1 MLAIV
6 NMTLL
11 LNIYVFLD
19 ISNLFYPRIIPY
31 FACFYLPLHSQIPLF
46 RRDNAFCLTFLLQF
60 FQNQF
65 ICLIYHGIVQGSEI
79 NLRSISESC
88 PMPSLITDRG
98 MFWLLAILAHE
109 WRVTYMVRFICKL
122 TIAEISFNLLLTRT
136 LHVPVLRPF
145 PAGGFNYWQQVT
157 RFICRVFVKKSPAYT
172 FPT

>member
-11 LNIYVFLD
+11 LNIYMFLD

-79 NLRSISESC
+79 NLRSIFRIMSHAFAYY
-88 PMPSLITDRG
+88 RQG
-98 MFWLLAILAHE
+98 NVLAFG
-109 WRVTYMVRFICKL
+109 Y
-122 TIAEISFNLLLTRT
+122 TR
-136 LHVPVLRPF
+136 P
-145 PAGGFNYWQQVT
+145 
-157 RFICRVFVKKSPAYT
+157 
-172 FPT
+172 